1 MFNDYENNIEQKK
14 SIIALLYQMASS
26 DHKIS
31 PIEKRYL
38 NDIASNIGLD
48 TFSVE
53 EILKDPKKYRLE
65 TPPDEGRRMTIL
77 YYLLFMMRVD
87 GKIKKREEKMIH
99 EAGFRLGFNEL
110 LTADL
115 IRVMKTYLKEDVPP
129 EAMLKQI
136 RKYMN

>member
-1 MFNDYENNIEQKK
+1 MFDNYQNNAEQRK
-14 SIIALLYQMASS
+14 SIIALLYQMAST
-26 DHKIS
+26 DKNIS

-38 NDIASNIGLD
+38 NDIATNIGLD
-48 TFSVE
+48 GFSVDE
-53 EILKDPKKYRLE
+53 VLANPKKYQLAAP
-65 TPPDEGRRMTIL
+65 TDEGGRMTIL

-87 GKIKKREEKMIH
+87 GQIKEREEKLIH

-115 IRVMKTYLKEDVPP
+115 IGVMKTYLKDDIPP
-129 EAMLKQI
+129 EAMLEHI